1 MSDTGLQVMLAVGVA
16 AAALW
21 MALLAKRPRLML
33 VVFLIGLT
41 TLPVWI
47 ELPIPG
53 LVALTP
59 AAIIALA
66 LMPASFA
73 RDGEAAIKIARVD
86 ILLASFLA
94 VALVAVT
101 MFNSP
106 PYALAAAV
114 TQWVPAY
121 ILGRRL
127 APLVGLRFT
136 SNAVAV
142 AGTLVAL
149 WAVLELQTGVHLF
162 ESFAGNAFVSWQEI
176 QVRGASE
183 RSEGAFGHSIAL
195 GGFLVLCAPFVV
207 TASFRKRTRLVMLL
221 AMTGGAFATQSRAA
235 LIGLAMAV
243 ILTAWT
249 LRSHQIG
256 RTFRLNLRVVSVGA
270 VAVLV
275 PLAIRLFESAGAEL
289 GQSTNYRTRLTENI
303 LVDLNWI
310 GQADQMQTN
319 GVGQTFYRS
328 FLSIDNQFLLGAL
341 QFGWIPMGILVIA
354 LAGAPLRLITRHG
367 SAADVALTASA
378 FVLATVAFITQYTMA
393 FWFVAGLAV
402 AIAQASGEPAESE
415 PDASAV
421 ARERVGRDGARPRH
435 TERQALVR
443 RGGATRHQV

>member
-1 MSDTGLQVMLAVGVA
+1 MLAVGVA
-16 AAALW
+16 AAAVWIL
-21 MALLAKRPRLML
+21 LLASRSRLML
-33 VVFLIGLT
+33 VVFLIGLAA
-41 TLPVWI
+41 LPVWI

-66 LMPASFA
+66 LFPASFA
-73 RDGEAAIKIARVD
+73 RAGEDAAKIAHVD
-86 ILLASFLA
+86 ILLATFLA
-94 VALVAVT
+94 VALIAVT
-101 MFNSP
+101 LFGSP
-106 PYALAAAV
+106 QYALAAAV

-127 APLVGLRFT
+127 APLAGLPFT
-136 SNAVAV
+136 SNAIAV
-142 AGTLVAL
+142 TGTFVGC
-149 WAVLELQTGVHLF
+149 WAVLELLTGVHLF

-176 QVRGASE
+176 QVRGTGE

-207 TASFRKRTRLVMLL
+207 TANFRRRTRLLMLL

-256 RTFRLNLRVVSVGA
+256 RVFRLNLRLVTIGA

-303 LVDLNWI
+303 VVDLNWI
-310 GQADQMQTN
+310 GQADQMQIN
-319 GVGQTFYRS
+319 GAGQTFYRS

-341 QFGWIPMGILVIA
+341 QFGWVPMGILVIA
-354 LAGAPLRLITRHG
+354 LAGAPLRLITRRG

-402 AIAQASGEPAESE
+402 AIAQAAEE
-415 PDASAV
+415 TLDRDADEDAV
-421 ARERVGRDGARPRH
+421 ARGSAYRVGARPDH
-435 TERQALVR
+435 
-443 RGGATRHQV
+443 